1 VNLAD
6 WWVAPCMTGLALVT
20 LSFPFYRGLRVCLEA
35 RAATRRME
43 VGELR
48 KRVESPGAPGEPLSV
63 LMLRTLVDSLRQRGE
78 QPREFIVDAT
88 KQYVVNEYDAHFT
101 RPISMYA
108 NLLPPI
114 GLAGTTAGMLAL
126 FVSLHRANASLELG
140 ALAIAL
146 LSSMCSLMGY
156 STLEALKLRLYG
168 RLLDCVDDVL
178 ALQRRAEERNAA
190 TARG

>member
-1 VNLAD
+1 MNIAD
-6 WWVAPCMTGLALVT
+6 WWVAPCMTGLALVA
-20 LSFPFYRGLRVCLEA
+20 LSLPFYRGLRVCLEA
-35 RAATRRME
+35 RAATRRIDAS
-43 VGELR
+43 ELR
-48 KRVESPGAPGEPLSV
+48 RRLDSPGTAHEPLAL
-63 LMLRTLVDSLRQRGE
+63 LMLRTLVDSMRQRGD

-156 STLEALKLRLYG
+156 STLEAIKLRLYG

-178 ALQRRAEERNAA
+178 ALHKRAEERQGARAA
-190 TARG
+190 S

>member
-1 VNLAD
+1 MTLGD
-6 WWVAPCMTGLALVT
+6 WWVAPAMTALALVA
-20 LSFPFYRGLRVCLEA
+20 LSLPFYRGLRVCLEA
-35 RAATRRME
+35 RAATRRIDAA
-43 VGELR
+43 ELR
-48 KRVESPGAPGEPLSV
+48 RKLESPGAANEPLAL
-63 LMLRTLVDSLRQRGE
+63 LMLRTLVDSMRQRGD
-78 QPREFIVDAT
+78 QPREFILDAT

-156 STLEALKLRLYG
+156 STLEAIKLRLYG
-168 RLLDCVDDVL
+168 RLLDVVDDVL
-178 ALQRRAEERNAA
+178 ALHKRAEERQ

>member
-1 VNLAD
+1 VTLSD
-6 WWVAPCMTGLALVT
+6 WWVAPALTGLALVA
-20 LSFPFYRGLRVCLEA
+20 LALPFYRGLRVCLEA
-35 RAATRRME
+35 RAATRRMD

-48 KRVESPGAPGEPLSV
+48 RRVESPGTGG
-63 LMLRTLVDSLRQRGE
+63 D
-78 QPREFIVDAT
+78 QPKEFIVDAT

-126 FVSLHRANASLELG
+126 FVSLHRANSSLELG

-146 LSSMCSLMGY
+146 LSSMCSLMAY
-156 STLEALKLRLYG
+156 STLEAIKLRLYG

-178 ALQRRAEERNAA
+178 ALQKRAEERSAA
-190 TARG
+190 PAR

>member
-1 VNLAD
+1 MTLAD
-6 WWVAPCMTGLALVT
+6 WWVAPAMTALALVA
-20 LSFPFYRGLRVCLEA
+20 LSLPFYRGLRVCLEA
-35 RAATRRME
+35 RAATRRLDAA
-43 VGELR
+43 ELR
-48 KRVESPGAPGEPLSV
+48 RRVESPGSPGDPLSV

-78 QPREFIVDAT
+78 QPREFILDAT

-156 STLEALKLRLYG
+156 STLEAIKLRLYG
-168 RLLDCVDDVL
+168 RLLDCVDDVM
-178 ALQRRAEERNAA
+178 ALQKRAEERNAA
-190 TARG
+190 RG

>member
-1 VNLAD
+1 MNLAD
-6 WWVAPCMTGLALVT
+6 WWVAPCMTGLAIVT

-43 VGELR
+43 VAELR
-48 KRVESPGAPGEPLSV
+48 RRVESPGAPGEPLSV
-63 LMLRTLVDSLRQRGE
+63 LMLRTLVDSLRQRGDT
-78 QPREFIVDAT
+78 PREFIVDAA

-156 STLEALKLRLYG
+156 STLEAIKLRLYG

>member
-6 WWVAPCMTGLALVT
+6 WWIAPCMTGIALVA

-35 RAATRRME
+35 RSATRRLD
-43 VGELR
+43 VAELR
-48 KRVESPGAPGEPLSV
+48 RRVESPGAAGEPLSV

-88 KQYVVNEYDAHFT
+88 KQYVVNEYDAHFS

-168 RLLDCVDDVL
+168 RLLDCVEDVL
-178 ALQRRAEERNAA
+178 ALQRRAEERQA
-190 TARG
+190 ARG